1 MSSTAKYSAEK
12 GLKRNR
18 QTDIIKKGQ
27 PQEELKN
34 ASDDDA
40 IALIGE
46 AVNSM
51 RPNSNVKK
59 STSKRTHPSAPLRMV
74 STHEEGAQ
82 RFDRKPVHFN

>member
-1 MSSTAKYSAEK
+1 MSLTAKYSAEK
-12 GLKRNR
+12 SLKRNR

-51 RPNSNVKK
+51 
-59 STSKRTHPSAPLRMV
+59 
-74 STHEEGAQ
+74 
-82 RFDRKPVHFN
+82 